1 MRFLSPTLA
10 ASLLL
15 LGLGS
20 PVRAQDC
27 QGCGGLSATPAQARA
42 DVPQQQGPVLE
53 IDDEDDKVFGEIETQ
68 LNALLIVD
76 ESGAIV
82 VRKEFA
88 DSLPIPAER
97 VQQMLGQFIELGADG
112 KIHVTDRETV
122 RPYLPMLQRFLG
134 PESMERMR
142 QLQTLPPEQ
151 RRDAMRRMFQ
161 NPNGPTP
168 TPAPTP
174 APAPTPRPEPRPTP
188 APEPRAT
195 PRAERRPDP
204 RDDDRTRQL
213 EQRLSAV
220 EDSLKRMER
229 MLERS
234 LEQRAARGADR
245 RDGDGRADEDAP
257 RRRGL
262 LGGGDMMERARVW
275 SRGLKKLREVTQPE
289 DMEAIGRAMA
299 RLREQIK
306 PEDLRDRGALME
318 KLQESIDPAD
328 MGRMMEIFSE
338 FLGTP
343 EGRAMTEEVEKL
355 VARLEEMV
363 NAQDRQGP
371 GGRGLDRG
379 LDGAMERLEEL
390 LGRGG
395 ENERGLREQLE
406 RLVRGRDARPEQRQE
421 QDQRQHGQSGDER
434 LHREGRPE
442 APAPR
447 PRSNDKPRSNDRPR
461 GLPEGARL
469 Y

>member
-1 MRFLSPTLA
+1 MRILSSTLA
-10 ASLLL
+10 ASLLV
-15 LGLGS
+15 LGLGA
-20 PVRAQDC
+20 PGWAQDC
-27 QGCGGLSATPAQARA
+27 QGCGGLSATPAGG
-42 DVPQQQGPVLE
+42 QQQGPVLE
-53 IDDEDDKVFGEIETQ
+53 IDDEDDKVFAEIETQ

-76 ESGAIV
+76 ESGAIL

-112 KIHVTDRETV
+112 KIHISDRETV

-134 PESMERMR
+134 PDSMERMR
-142 QLQTLPPEQ
+142 QLQSLPPEQ
-151 RRDAMRRMFQ
+151 RRDAMRRMLQ

-168 TPAPTP
+168 TPTPTP
-174 APAPTPRPEPRPTP
+174 PPRPEPRP
-188 APEPRAT
+188 E
-195 PRAERRPDP
+195 PRAERRPEP

-213 EQRLSAV
+213 EQRLSSV

-234 LEQRAARGADR
+234 LEQ
-245 RDGDGRADEDAP
+245 P
-257 RRRGL
+257 RRAEGRDEGERETRRR
-262 LGGGDMMERARVW
+262 GGGDMMERARVW
-275 SRGLKKLREVTQPE
+275 GRGLKKLREVTQPE

-318 KLQESIDPAD
+318 KLQESVDPAD

-343 EGRAMTEEVEKL
+343 EGRAMADEVEKL

-363 NAQDRQGP
+363 NSQDRQGP
-371 GGRGLDRG
+371 GRGLDRG
-379 LDGAMERLEEL
+379 LDGAMERLEDL

-395 ENERGLREQLE
+395 DGERGLREQLE
-406 RLVRGRDARPEQRQE
+406 RLVRGRDARPEERRG
-421 QDQRQHGQSGDER
+421 QDQRQHGQGGDER
-434 LHREGRPE
+434 LHREGRPD
-442 APAPR
+442 APR
-447 PRSNDKPRSNDRPR
+447 PRSNDKPR

>member
-1 MRFLSPTLA
+1 MRFLSSTLA
-10 ASLLL
+10 ASLFV
-15 LGLGS
+15 LGLGA
-20 PVRAQDC
+20 PGWAQDC
-27 QGCGGLSATPAQARA
+27 QGCGGLSATPAGG
-42 DVPQQQGPVLE
+42 QQQGPVLE
-53 IDDEDDKVFGEIETQ
+53 IDDDDDKIFGEIETQ
-68 LNALLIVD
+68 LNNLLIVD
-76 ESGAIV
+76 ESGTIV

-97 VQQMLGQFIELGADG
+97 VQQMLGQFIELGPDG
-112 KIHVTDRETV
+112 KIKISDRETV

-161 NPNGPTP
+161 NPNGQAPAP
-168 TPAPTP
+168 TPAP
-174 APAPTPRPEPRPTP
+174 APAPTPRPEPRP
-188 APEPRAT
+188 E
-195 PRAERRPDP
+195 PRAERRQEP

-213 EQRLSAV
+213 EQRLSSV
-220 EDSLKRMER
+220 EESLKRMER

-234 LEQRAARGADR
+234 LEQRARRADG
-245 RDGDGRADEDAP
+245 RDGDGRADEDSP

-289 DMEAIGRAMA
+289 DMEAIGRALA
-299 RLREQIK
+299 RLREQVK

-343 EGRAMTEEVEKL
+343 EGRAMADEVEKL

-363 NAQDRQGP
+363 NSQDRQGP
-371 GGRGLDRG
+371 GRG
-379 LDGAMERLEEL
+379 LDGAMERLEDL

-406 RLVRGRDARPEQRQE
+406 RLVRGRDAHPEQRQE
-421 QDQRQHGQSGDER
+421 QGQRQHGGQGDER
-434 LHREGRPE
+434 LHRESRPE

-447 PRSNDKPRSNDRPR
+447 PRNERQGQNEGGRPR